1 MAWTD
6 ELYEQVCEMWDAG
19 VTARV
24 IAEELGLTRNQIIG
38 KMNRRRTKAQAEATE
53 RGQKFRVIRGG
64 RDVTNHGKLTRPKA
78 KLLPVVSL
86 PASEPV
92 YRKTAYKG
100 SLLTAQ
106 LRREELE
113 AASAQPLSPGKVN
126 SKFKGVSILDLEL
139 GECRYP
145 KGPLPAIGY
154 VFCGQ
159 PVKHG
164 SSYCPE
170 CHSVCWTPIIRGR

>member
-6 ELYEQVCEMWDAG
+6 DVYEKVCEMWDAG

-24 IAEELGLTRNQIIG
+24 IAEELGLTKNQVIG
-38 KMNRRRTKAQAEATE
+38 KMNRRRIKSQAEATE
-53 RGQKFRVIRGG
+53 RGEKFRVIRGG
-64 RDVTNHGKLTRPKA
+64 KDVTTRKKEKPKRPELRIV
-78 KLLPVVSL
+78 KIESP
-86 PASEPV
+86 EPL
-92 YRKTAYKG
+92 YRQRAYKG
-100 SLLTAQ
+100 ALLTAQ

-113 AASAQPLSPGKVN
+113 AANANIPVEEKVN
-126 SKFKGVSILDLEL
+126 KNFKGLSILELDL

-145 KGPLPAIGY
+145 KGPYPDIGY